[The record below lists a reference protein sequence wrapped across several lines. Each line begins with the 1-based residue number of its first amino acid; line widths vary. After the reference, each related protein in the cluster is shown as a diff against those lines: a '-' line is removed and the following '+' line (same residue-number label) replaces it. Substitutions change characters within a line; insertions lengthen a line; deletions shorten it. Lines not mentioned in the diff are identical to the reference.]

1 MCSFS
6 PASWKNKKFRKGIF
20 RCISKRNK
28 LTGEREG
35 SRNLIFLFFLPWE
48 KTSRV
53 IPSSSSSAALSLVY
67 LSISLL
73 VLLCLSFLIFG
84 THGLTWLF
92 AHMTRLWAT
101 RWWGFKLTTF
111 RRLTSPL
118 RNWRDFNGASIWISR
133 RIGEGST
140 THIPPIKSISPSKCY
155 FNQIGFQF
163 LIPTVLYSN
172 GKAGRPGEKKKNQ
185 GKWPWKYLLY
195 IEIRI
200 RVKRFTRRYA
210 TNQKNKNKKS
220 TWMFSNYSQVKEE
233 RQQQSNQLL
242 QHTIKGALPRV
253 HTCVNTYEKRKAIAE
268 RDGSRWVKL
277 HLKNKNSRK
286 WVYNADR
293 EGKYIPG
300 HSQFFHQKMKT
311 RKNTSFE
318 VEMWAV
324 RY

>member
-6 PASWKNKKFRKGIF
+6 PASWKNKKLRKGIF

-133 RIGEGST
+133 QIGEGST

-163 LIPTVLYSN
+163 LIPTVLYLN
-172 GKAGRPGEKKKNQ
+172 GKAGRTGKKKRSKVNDHESTCCTLRFGFESNDSQ
-185 GKWPWKYLLY
+185 EDTPPTKKTKTKNRHGCFLIIAKW
-195 IEIRI
+195 
-200 RVKRFTRRYA
+200 KRNANSNR
-210 TNQKNKNKKS
+210 TN
-220 TWMFSNYSQVKEE
+220 Y
-233 RQQQSNQLL
+233 
-242 QHTIKGALPRV
+242 
-253 HTCVNTYEKRKAIAE
+253 CNT
-268 RDGSRWVKL
+268 L
-277 HLKNKNSRK
+277 
-286 WVYNADR
+286 
-293 EGKYIPG
+293 
-300 HSQFFHQKMKT
+300 
-311 RKNTSFE
+311 
-318 VEMWAV
+318 
-324 RY
+324 

>member
-133 RIGEGST
+133 QIGEGST

-163 LIPTVLYSN
+163 LIPTVLYLN
-172 GKAGRPGEKKKNQ
+172 GKAGRPGKKKRIKVNDHESTCCTLRFGFESNDSQ
-185 GKWPWKYLLY
+185 EDTPPTKKTKTKNRHGCFLIIAKW
-195 IEIRI
+195 
-200 RVKRFTRRYA
+200 KRNANSNR
-210 TNQKNKNKKS
+210 TN
-220 TWMFSNYSQVKEE
+220 Y
-233 RQQQSNQLL
+233 
-242 QHTIKGALPRV
+242 
-253 HTCVNTYEKRKAIAE
+253 CNT
-268 RDGSRWVKL
+268 L
-277 HLKNKNSRK
+277 
-286 WVYNADR
+286 
-293 EGKYIPG
+293 
-300 HSQFFHQKMKT
+300 
-311 RKNTSFE
+311 
-318 VEMWAV
+318 
-324 RY
+324 